1 MLMMSVYEKP
11 VDTAQDVLDRGMI
24 PFTRHTGEIY
34 IEILEQSLNPAH
46 QQLAE
51 IFYLPKSNAEFYKTM
66 EALVFDDAGSKVYLI
81 PRTHAFIG
89 AYQPKD
95 LDRYRSKEVLQCMA
109 PWQGWVVNKI
119 FPLKEDLAAHLL
131 RFQQVCL

>member
-51 IFYLPKSNAEFYKTM
+51 IFYLPKSNGEFYKTM

-81 PRTHAFIG
+81 PRLLQVLINQRIWTGTEARKYYSAWHLG
-89 AYQPKD
+89 KD
-95 LDRYRSKEVLQCMA
+95 GL
-109 PWQGWVVNKI
+109 
-119 FPLKEDLAAHLL
+119 
-131 RFQQVCL
+131 